1 MEDMLDVE
9 NKRMAESL
17 ASKVTRLKSV
27 SCWCC
32 GEGKAVI
39 AVVLLRGLTS
49 NTNVLTAFSYV
60 LTALGEPC
68 GHAMAWLVP
77 VGGNS
82 ESLVHHLLA
91 ALLEGALYV

>member
-39 AVVLLRGLTS
+39 AVVRLQGLTS
-49 NTNVLTAFSYV
+49 NTNVWSVGFLR
-60 LTALGEPC
+60 LNGPRRALWSCDG
-68 GHAMAWLVP
+68 MACT
-77 VGGNS
+77 S
-82 ESLVHHLLA
+82 RRQF
-91 ALLEGALYV
+91 